1 MLFHEHTWRT
11 LVRPRESRIRPY
23 HAERARG
30 TTPMKLKRDLHLE
43 ISRKLQN
50 SVSVKVFAFRADR
63 DGERVC
69 LGALHMPEPYM
80 RVFRSILEY
89 GSVVLGARV
98 TVGGSYFSSTPIL
111 RDEAML
117 GNPAP

>member
-1 MLFHEHTWRT
+1 
-11 LVRPRESRIRPY
+11 
-23 HAERARG
+23 
-30 TTPMKLKRDLHLE
+30 MKLKRDLHLE

-63 DGERVC
+63 DAERVC

-98 TVGGSYFSSTPIL
+98 TVGGSYFSSRPIVS
-111 RDEAML
+111 DDTMVSH
-117 GNPAP
+117 PTT

>member
-1 MLFHEHTWRT
+1 
-11 LVRPRESRIRPY
+11 
-23 HAERARG
+23 
-30 TTPMKLKRDLHLE
+30 MKLKRDLHLE

-63 DGERVC
+63 DAERVC
-69 LGALHMPEPYM
+69 LGALHMPEAFM

-98 TVGGSYFSSTPIL
+98 TVGGSYFSSGTIL
-111 RDEAML
+111 EDEGML
-117 GNPAP
+117 SNPAP

>member
-1 MLFHEHTWRT
+1 
-11 LVRPRESRIRPY
+11 
-23 HAERARG
+23 
-30 TTPMKLKRDLHLE
+30 MKLKRDLHLE

-69 LGALHMPEPYM
+69 LGALHMPESYM
-80 RVFRSILEY
+80 RVFRNILEY

-98 TVGGSYFSSTPIL
+98 TVGGSYFSSSGIIADDAVL
-111 RDEAML
+111 S
-117 GNPAP
+117 NPAP